1 MTEDS
6 LLSRCVYITAS
17 IAEREQRGPRDREL
31 SWSMKA
37 GLSYESQD
45 QAVLY
50 TAADLA
56 DQVGQSAAVLTRS
69 LKKLQLAGI
78 LRPQKGPGGGWALAR
93 PAPSITVYN
102 VYQALYDADQHPVRG
117 APAAGLDQANC
128 PVRQGVA
135 RKLDQA
141 YRDMA
146 EACRVV
152 MSAITISDVITESQ
166 YGLDAFF
173 HALRP
178 LEA

>member
-6 LLSRCVYITAS
+6 LLSRCVYIVAS
-17 IAEREQRGPRDREL
+17 IAEREQRGPGDRDI

-93 PAPSITVYN
+93 PAPSITVYS

-135 RKLDQA
+135 RRLDHA
-141 YRDMA
+141 YREMA

-152 MSAITISDVITESQ
+152 MASISISDVIAESQ
-166 YGLDAFF
+166 PGLDAFF
-173 HALRP
+173 HAVRP